1 MNSNRRIAAIC
12 YPCIFEQLHSLARV
26 TGLDEEEGKMLFE
39 HSMRHLLATHGEGL
53 VVQHIIRSATDRA
66 IALSGKGVDYDPY
79 GAIKKQS
86 NDIARQFAGGFRNK
100 IRHSSEPLRDAVK
113 IAAAGNIIDF
123 GAKRH
128 GSLDIEMELSSI
140 DERAFGRFD
149 FAEFSGRLK
158 LAGKL
163 LYICDNAG
171 EIVFDRLFIEEI
183 RRSNPGLEVTCAV
196 RALPIINDAVL
207 ADAHDAGLFDVAE
220 VVSSGSV
227 YPGTLFSE
235 TSDEFRGLFDN
246 ADVIIS
252 KGQGNFETLLDVAD
266 ERLFFILRIKCD
278 QMAKLSRVAKG
289 ELVLMQGRGKLNVG
303 CGIN

>member
-1 MNSNRRIAAIC
+1 MNSNRRIPAAC
-12 YPCIFEQLHSLARV
+12 YPCIFEQLYSLARV
-26 TGLDEEEGKMLFE
+26 AGLDEEGGKMLFE
-39 HSMRHLLATHGEGL
+39 HSMRQLLATHGEGL

-79 GAIKKQS
+79 GAIKKHS
-86 NDIARQFAGGFRNK
+86 NDIARKFAGEFRNK
-100 IRHSSEPLRDAVK
+100 IRRSSEPLRDAVK

-123 GAKRH
+123 GARRH

-140 DERAFGRFD
+140 DERSFGRFD
-149 FAEFSGRLK
+149 FAEFSRRLK

-227 YPGTLFSE
+227 YPGTLLSE

-278 QMAKLSRVAKG
+278 QMATLSGVAKG
-289 ELVLMQGRGKLNVG
+289 ELVLMQGS
-303 CGIN
+303 